1 MRFLLV
7 DNFDSFTY
15 NIVHYLEQCGVT
27 VDVVTNLDVDPSSP
41 NEYDALVLS
50 PGPGLPPQAGKLMEV
65 VARSF
70 VQNIPVLG
78 VCLGMQALAIH
89 TGDSVYNQE
98 IVKHGLAEEI
108 QLVKKDSLFYAQI
121 PQTFEVGLYHSW
133 AVRLKEESPFT
144 PTAFSE
150 TGVLMSMEIPEKKI
164 YAVQFHPESILT
176 PHGLKMIE
184 NFVEIVKSD
193 SFAGQ

>member
-15 NIVHYLEQCGVT
+15 NIVHYLEQCEVT
-27 VDVVTNLDVDPSSP
+27 VDVVTNLEVDCSLLG
-41 NEYDALVLS
+41 NYNAVVLS

-65 VARSF
+65 VAESF
-70 VQNIPVLG
+70 KHAIPVLG

-89 TGDSVYNQE
+89 AGDTVYNQE

-108 QLVKKDSLFYAQI
+108 RLTQKSSLLYSGI
-121 PQTFEVGLYHSW
+121 PERFEVGLYHSW
-133 AVRLKEESPFT
+133 AVRLAESSPFT
-144 PTAFSE
+144 PTAFSAS
-150 TGVLMSMEIPEKKI
+150 GILMSVEIPEKKI

-176 PHGLKMIE
+176 PQGLKMIQ
-184 NFVEIVKSD
+184 NFVEIVNM
-193 SFAGQ
+193 

>member
-27 VDVVTNLDVDPSSP
+27 VDVFTNLDVDPSSP
-41 NEYDALVLS
+41 GDYQAVVLS

-65 VARSF
+65 VARSLEKN
-70 VQNIPVLG
+70 VPVLG

-89 TGDSVYNQE
+89 AGDVVYNQE

-108 QLVKKDSLFYAQI
+108 HLTNRNSLFYAGI
-121 PQTFEVGLYHSW
+121 PERTEVGLYHSW
-133 AVRLKEESPFT
+133 AVRLNEGSPFV

-150 TGVLMSMEIPEKKI
+150 TGVLMSMEIPGKKI

-176 PHGLKMIE
+176 PHGLQMIR
-184 NFVEIVKSD
+184 NFVEIVKK
-193 SFAGQ
+193 

>member
-15 NIVHYLEQCGVT
+15 NIVHYLEQCEVN
-27 VDVVTNLDVDPSSP
+27 VDVVTNQEVDCSSLGD
-41 NEYDALVLS
+41 YQAVVLS

-70 VQNIPVLG
+70 AQNIPVLG

-89 TGDSVYNQE
+89 TGDTVYNQE
-98 IVKHGLAEEI
+98 IVKHGLAEEV
-108 QLVKKDSLFYAQI
+108 QLIKKDSLFYEVI
-121 PQTFEVGLYHSW
+121 PDRFEVGLYHSW
-133 AVRLKEESPFT
+133 AVRLEEDSPFT
-144 PTAFSE
+144 PTAVSE
-150 TGVLMSMEIPEKKI
+150 SDVLMSMEIPGKKI

-176 PHGLKMIE
+176 PNGLQMIR
-184 NFVEIVKSD
+184 NFVGIVKALG
-193 SFAGQ
+193 F

>member
-15 NIVHYLEQCGVT
+15 NIVHYLEQCEVR
-27 VDVVTNLDVDPSSP
+27 VDVVTNLEVDCSSLG
-41 NEYDALVLS
+41 NYHAVVLS

-65 VARSF
+65 VAEALRM
-70 VQNIPVLG
+70 NIPVLG

-89 TGDSVYNQE
+89 AGDSVYNQE

-108 QLVKKDSLFYAQI
+108 HLTMKNSLFYAAI
-121 PQTFEVGLYHSW
+121 PERFEVGLYHSW
-133 AVRLKEESPFT
+133 AVKLKEDSPFI
-144 PTAFSE
+144 PTAFSKNE
-150 TGVLMSMEIPEKKI
+150 VLMSMEIPGKKI

-176 PHGLKMIE
+176 PNGLKMIQ
-184 NFVEIVKSD
+184 NFVEIVK
-193 SFAGQ
+193 GN